1 MLFMRRGIVRLL
13 VVLALL
19 ASALG
24 GRAEAAVLST
34 QTQTFLGAEASL
46 AFPGGD
52 PKCDTTTKAVDT
64 MTLPKVTLAPVSAAT
79 QLAWTPSGNQTSAYA
94 IAVIDP
100 SGGTATTWTIGAN
113 SKDQV
118 SFFKAGAMSGAW
130 SLRESGL
137 PSSNCSGG
145 TLIGSP
151 GTASGT
157 ASWYQ

>member
-1 MLFMRRGIVRLL
+1 MARLL
-13 VVLALL
+13 VALALL
-19 ASALG
+19 APALG
-24 GRAEAAVLST
+24 GRAGAAVLST

-64 MTLPKVTLAPVSAAT
+64 LTLPKLTLAPTSAAT
-79 QLAWTPSGNQTSAYA
+79 QLAWTPSGNQTSAYE

-100 SGGTATTWTIGAN
+100 SGGTAATWTIGAN

-118 SFFKAGAMSGAW
+118 SFFKAGVVSGAW
-130 SLRESGL
+130 SFRESGL
-137 PSSNCSGG
+137 PSSSCSGG

-151 GTASGT
+151 GTASGS
-157 ASWYQ
+157 AAWYQ